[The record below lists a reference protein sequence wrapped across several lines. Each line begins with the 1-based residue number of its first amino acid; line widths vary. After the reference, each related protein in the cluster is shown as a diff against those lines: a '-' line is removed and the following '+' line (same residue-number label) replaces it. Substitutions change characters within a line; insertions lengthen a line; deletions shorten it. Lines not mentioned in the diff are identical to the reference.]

1 MKHFVLTTNE
11 IVTLADTLKKMANAR
26 LTGKPAY
33 LAYRNLSKVA
43 KIADDFEKARN
54 ELILKYGEKDGEQTV
69 VRKGSENYPKFV
81 EEITEILT
89 QPEEVDLYQIS
100 EDELEKFADAD
111 LTMSDFAVID
121 TYLVERPEPEKKE
134 EAPAEGDTAPTEG

>member
-11 IVTLADTLKKMANAR
+11 IVTLADTLKKMANAG

-33 LAYRNLSKVA
+33 LAYRNLSNVA

-81 EEITEILT
+81 EEITEILIQT
-89 QPEEVDLYQIS
+89 EEVDLYQIS
-100 EDELEKFADAD
+100 EDALEKFADAD

-134 EAPAEGDTAPTEG
+134 ETSAE